1 MSTPSPF
8 ALRSPVRVPCAAR
21 LIRIS
26 SLGTRM
32 PLFGSRLLHLLS
44 VKFLDSFVAERV
56 NRKEPV
62 LESLNASLEE
72 TLYFVI
78 QIEKSDTYKLRH
90 FFSDSR
96 FSDTAN
102 ACQKYAHL
110 YTLSEIFFWSERF
123 TSLAAKSIARNE
135 RRFFLAE

>member
-1 MSTPSPF
+1 MLVSKKLSIS
-8 ALRSPVRVPCAAR
+8 LSRSKN
-21 LIRIS
+21 LIPIS
-26 SLGTRM
+26 S
-32 PLFGSRLLHLLS
+32 
-44 VKFLDSFVAERV
+44 V
-56 NRKEPV
+56 
-62 LESLNASLEE
+62 
-72 TLYFVI
+72 
-78 QIEKSDTYKLRH
+78 H